1 MSVLVLTGLSNNVS
15 HVYLCFLKKNLA
27 LCLSN
32 VRIYRSS
39 NQEAYLKNN
48 QMSSFLFVRLR
59 GVKNAVLIKMSSFVG
74 TFQKLIVYKF

>member
-32 VRIYRSS
+32 VRICRSS